1 MKSKQSYKVAL
12 KEILQLIHVFPLLK
26 FGTKVLK
33 NMKDNKVDNFST
45 VAINIP
51 HFFSVFLE
59 TLLAKSHI
67 RHQIIKYF
75 AYKLEKIG

>member
-26 FGTKVLK
+26 FGTKVLR

-45 VAINIP
+45 VA
-51 HFFSVFLE
+51 
-59 TLLAKSHI
+59 
-67 RHQIIKYF
+67 
-75 AYKLEKIG
+75 